1 VSRPRRVVVG
11 TGALALA
18 TFVSLVCCAT
28 VLAFLVGS
36 WIPWWQALMMTVI
49 WGVLPSIALA
59 FCLGVPLAM
68 LLQPVR
74 NQWLHV
80 AAFAGLGVVL
90 GIVFALLA
98 SGPAPRTDYVLT
110 FAATAALTF
119 GGALAVGRLS
129 IWRLVRLDQDGT
141 ARDGTARD
149 ATAHDGASP
158 DGADQDS
165 ASQDAGNQ
173 QGKVP
178 QDSTSQDEPSLDL
191 HTNQDRGQN

>member
-36 WIPWWQALMMTVI
+36 WIPWWQALMTTLI

-59 FCLGVPLAM
+59 FCLGAPLAM

-110 FAATAALTF
+110 FAATAALTC

-129 IWRLVRLDQDGT
+129 IWRLVRLDQEGT
-141 ARDGTARD
+141 ARDSA
-149 ATAHDGASP
+149 AP

-165 ASQDAGNQ
+165 ASQDASNQ
-173 QGKVP
+173 QGEVP
-178 QDSTSQDEPSLDL
+178 EDATKQHEPSIDL
-191 HTNQDRGQN
+191 ETNQDRFQN

>member
-110 FAATAALTF
+110 FAATAALTC

-141 ARDGTARD
+141 ARDGTVRA
-149 ATAHDGASP
+149 ATAHDGAP
-158 DGADQDS
+158 DSADQVS
-165 ASQDAGNQ
+165 ASQDGGNQ

-178 QDSTSQDEPSLDL
+178 QNPTVQDEPSLDL
-191 HTNQDRGQN
+191 RTNQDRGQN

>member
-110 FAATAALTF
+110 FAATAALTA

-129 IWRLVRLDQDGT
+129 IWRLVRLDQDRT
-141 ARDGTARD
+141 AQDGTARD
-149 ATAHDGASP
+149 ATAR

-165 ASQDAGNQ
+165 DSQDAGNQ

-178 QDSTSQDEPSLDL
+178 QDATNQDEPSLDL
-191 HTNQDRGQN
+191 RTNHDRGQN

>member
-1 VSRPRRVVVG
+1 MSRPRRVVVG

-110 FAATAALTF
+110 FAATAALTC

-141 ARDGTARD
+141 VRDSAARDGTA
-149 ATAHDGASP
+149 HDS
-158 DGADQDS
+158 ADQVS
-165 ASQDAGNQ
+165 ASQDGGNQ

-178 QDSTSQDEPSLDL
+178 QNPTVQDEPSIDL
-191 HTNQDRGQN
+191 QTNQDRFQN

>member
-1 VSRPRRVVVG
+1 VG

-18 TFVSLVCCAT
+18 TSVSLLCCAT
-28 VLAFLVGS
+28 VLAFLVSS
-36 WIPWWQALMMTVI
+36 WIPWWQALMMAAI

-59 FCLGVPLAM
+59 FCLGAPLAI

-80 AAFAGLGVVL
+80 AAFAGLGMVL

-110 FAATAALTF
+110 FAATGALTC
-119 GGALAVGRLS
+119 GSALAIGRLS

-141 ARDGTARD
+141 SQDG
-149 ATAHDGASP
+149 TAHDGADMDST
-158 DGADQDS
+158 DQD
-165 ASQDAGNQ
+165 ATNQ
-173 QGKVP
+173 HGQAA
-178 QDSTSQDEPSLDL
+178 QNATAQHEPSMDL
-191 HTNQDRGQN
+191 ETNQDRGQN

>member
-1 VSRPRRVVVG
+1 MSRPRRVVVG

-90 GIVFALLA
+90 GIAFALLA

-110 FAATAALTF
+110 FAATAALTC

-141 ARDGTARD
+141 ARDGTVRD
-149 ATAHDGASP
+149 ATAHDGAP
-158 DGADQDS
+158 DSADQVS
-165 ASQDAGNQ
+165 ASQDGGNQ

-178 QDSTSQDEPSLDL
+178 QNPTVQDEPSIDL
-191 HTNQDRGQN
+191 QTNQDRFQN

>member
-110 FAATAALTF
+110 FAATAALTC

-141 ARDGTARD
+141 VRD
-149 ATAHDGASP
+149 ATAHDGAP
-158 DGADQDS
+158 DSADQDS
-165 ASQDAGNQ
+165 ASQDAGDQ

-178 QDSTSQDEPSLDL
+178 QDVTNQDEPSIDL